1 METAKVFENG
11 RSQAIRLPKKFRFTA
26 EEVFVQRL
34 GEAVILM
41 PKDSSWETF
50 INGLNSFTNDFMA
63 TGREPDAAS
72 KREEL

>member
-50 INGLNSFTNDFMA
+50 MNGLHSFTNDFMD
-63 TGREPDAAS
+63 TGREPAAAPT
-72 KREEL
+72 REEL

>member
-50 INGLNSFTNDFMA
+50 MNGLNSFTNDFMD
-63 TGREPDAAS
+63 TGREPAATPT
-72 KREEL
+72 REEL